1 VRYGIITLTWCSPFT
16 TARLDLFKRIA
27 SLGYDSVEIFL
38 ENEGDLDYQRARE
51 ELARVGLAVSVCVQI
66 NTARD
71 VSHAD
76 REVRR
81 DGVRYLR
88 HCVDAVAGM
97 GGSLVGGPLYGDQ
110 IFYGGAAA
118 SLRDLSEARA
128 LRRRAVDSLR
138 EVAEYAGERD
148 VRLAIE
154 PLNRFET
161 SLLCLA
167 DQAGELVDEIGS
179 AAVGVQLDTY
189 HMNIEEA
196 DLAAAVRAT
205 GSHLVHFHA
214 NENHRGL
221 PGTGHIPWTDVGT
234 ALRDVSYAG
243 AIVAEPFRRA
253 PAELGQSLALW
264 RPPADE
270 AAEDKA
276 AGEALRFLKE
286 RLA

>member
-1 VRYGIITLTWCSPFT
+1 VRYGIITLMWCSPFT
-16 TARLDLFKRIA
+16 TARLGLFKRIA
-27 SLGYDSVEIFL
+27 TLGYDGVEIFL
-38 ENEGDLDYQRARE
+38 ENEGDLDYKRAKE
-51 ELARVGLAVSVCVQI
+51 ELARLGLAVSVCVQI

-81 DGVRYLR
+81 DGIRYLR

-110 IFYGGAAA
+110 IFYGGATAT
-118 SLRDLSEARA
+118 LRDLNEAKA

-138 EVAEYAGERD
+138 EVADYAGERD

-167 DQAGELVDEIGS
+167 DQAGELVNEIDS

-189 HMNIEEA
+189 HMNIEEP
-196 DLAAAVRAT
+196 DLAAAIRAT
-205 GSHLVHFHA
+205 GNRLVHFHA

-221 PGTGHIPWTDVGT
+221 PGTGHIPWAAVGN